1 MVAAFG
7 NFACRFMRLGGKMT
21 DKRIL
26 IIFVLSKERKKAH
39 DFLTGAF
46 SNIFNDI
53 VFVSERHL
61 QGCITLSQFCGD
73 FSRITSGFDKIYFIS
88 DGLMPLTNQLN
99 EVFAFMESGTGI
111 ISLWSVADIYGD
123 IANATPEGIP
133 FFLCVDSCSNDF
145 GAIAEGIA
153 KADSLNKITS
163 LLCGYITEK
172 SFFTAW
178 TMSNNL
184 KENASV
190 PLAFNA
196 EKYLEM
202 GFPFLPYMFFKLDRM
217 EFIKYGTDNVP
228 SEVFKSLIID
238 REKRECLLEYFAE
251 ECDASRLKDLLQLN
265 FIVTGNNNGTL
276 PACGKYAVFVHL
288 YYESFFERY
297 IEYLNSAA
305 SFCDVFIS
313 VNTEEKKARLLSMA
327 GSTLKS
333 RLIVIICENRGR
345 DLSALLVAFRPYTTK
360 YEYFCFLHDKSS
372 HENESETVGRA
383 FSDCM
388 WDNLLGDGII
398 PEVLSFFEENPHIGL
413 LVPPTPYWGV
423 YLGLKSDFWTVCH
436 NKTLELSKLLGLSVE
451 ISGSIN
457 PAALGT
463 AFWCRTEALL
473 PLLEYPWR
481 YEDFDEEPLKIDG
494 TIGHALERILPYA
507 ALDRHFL
514 TSWIIS
520 EKFVPRILESH
531 LHLTERQMRDFKRCP
546 IPSAAGKTSE
556 QIGVRGALC
565 AFGESA
571 VLLLKSFGRFFNKRL
586 SK

>member
-1 MVAAFG
+1 
-7 NFACRFMRLGGKMT
+7 MT

-39 DFLTGAF
+39 DSLTEAF
-46 SNIFNDI
+46 SNVFDDI
-53 VFVSERHL
+53 VFVSELHL
-61 QGCITLSQFCGD
+61 QGSISPSLFCSD
-73 FSRITSGFDKIYFIS
+73 FSRITSGFDKIYFVS

-99 EVFAFMESGTGI
+99 EVFAFMENGSGI
-111 ISLWSVADIYGD
+111 RSLWSASEIYGD
-123 IANATPEGIP
+123 IANLIPEDIP
-133 FFLCVDSCSNDF
+133 FFLCADSGSDDL
-145 GAIAEGIA
+145 GAIAEGVA

-163 LLCGYITEK
+163 LLCGYIAEK
-172 SFFTAW
+172 SFFSAW
-178 TMSNNL
+178 TRANNI
-184 KENASV
+184 KGNV
-190 PLAFNA
+190 NIPFAFNA

-202 GFPFLPYMFFKLDRM
+202 GFPFCAYGFFKLDRM
-217 EFIKYGTDNVP
+217 DFIKYGTDNVP
-228 SEVFKSLIID
+228 SEVFKRLISNH
-238 REKRECLLEYFAE
+238 KSAGCLLEYFAE

-265 FIVTGNNNGTL
+265 FFAMENHNGTL
-276 PACGKYAVFVHL
+276 SACGKYAVFVHL
-288 YYESFFERY
+288 YYERFFERY
-297 IEYLNSAA
+297 IEYLDSAA
-305 SFCDVFIS
+305 NFCDVFIS
-313 VNTEEKKARLLSMA
+313 VDTEEKKARLLSMA
-327 GSTLKS
+327 NSTLRDK
-333 RLIVIICENRGR
+333 LTVVICENRGR
-345 DLSALLVAFRPYTTK
+345 DLSALLVAFKPYTTK

-372 HENESETVGRA
+372 HEYEAETVGRA

-388 WDNLLGDGII
+388 WDNLLGVGII
-398 PEVLSFFEENPHIGL
+398 PEVLSFFEENPYIGL

-423 YLGLKSDFWTVCH
+423 YLELKSDFWTVCYD
-436 NKTLELSKLLGLSVE
+436 KMPELSKRLGITVKIDKE
-451 ISGSIN
+451 IN

-494 TIGHALERILPYA
+494 TISHALERILPYA

-531 LHLTERQMRDFKRCP
+531 LHLTERQMRALKQCP
-546 IPSAAGKTSE
+546 IPSAAGKTPE

-571 VLLLKSFGRFFNKRL
+571 ALLLKSFGRFFNKRL